1 MTDIVQA
8 QPPLVQAQPPAVQAQ
23 PPLVQAQPPLVQAQ
37 LPLVQTGICPPTSQR
52 IHKVLRP
59 GYTLQ
64 VGTMCHDGRPI
75 NESWRYK
82 EAKRRGI
89 SIATKRPK
97 VGVPVKEKKELLVDK
112 YAPTSIN
119 DIIGHKDAIQQIS
132 TWLQTWSYKK
142 PGLLITGPPGI
153 GKTSMIHCIAA
164 SQGYKVTEYN
174 ASDTRS
180 ISVLRG
186 LISLGMK
193 RLQKEVIVMDEID
206 GLSERGGVGEIADL
220 IRKSVTP
227 MICIANECP
236 PKLKP
241 IISACTHIKCSR
253 PVKSTIAAAVV
264 AIAKKENIAISKA
277 DIEKL
282 CEENGNDIRSILNRL
297 DFYHE
302 DLMSHANKD
311 AMLRLDLF
319 SASQKLIGNRRTTL
333 DQAADFV
340 YVDYFMVPLMVQE
353 AYVASSKGS
362 LDDIV
367 AAAEFISDGDI
378 FQKRLYQTQD
388 WSLLPHIVQTTVS
401 AARTVSGP
409 APFQIFP
416 QLLGKNSKKMKHMR
430 LLEDMSRS
438 QQLSKK
444 TMRLDCA
451 EWYQRILLQPLLT
464 DKPDL
469 KGTIQRLQAI
479 HLTRDDVLDS
489 MSDMLSTPV
498 EVPTKVKTAFTRE
511 YNKSVMPGMKKRKRM
526 IDSDEEELEEEED
539 DVEVKELEGEMEL
552 LNL

>member
-1 MTDIVQA
+1 MTE
-8 QPPLVQAQPPAVQAQ
+8 
-23 PPLVQAQPPLVQAQ
+23 
-37 LPLVQTGICPPTSQR
+37 LVQTGICPPTSQR

-59 GYTLQ
+59 GYQLELGST
-64 VGTMCHDGRPI
+64 CHDGRPI
-75 NESWRYK
+75 TESWKYK

-89 SIATKRPK
+89 SILRKKPA
-97 VGVPVKEKKELLVDK
+97 VGHPMKEKHELLVDK
-112 YAPTSIN
+112 YTPTSVEH
-119 DIIGHKDAIQQIS
+119 IIGHKDAIQQI
-132 TWLQTWSYKK
+132 TAWLSSWSNKK

-153 GKTSMIHCIAA
+153 GKTSMIHCIAQ

-193 RLQKEVIVMDEID
+193 RLQKEVVVMDEID

-220 IRKSVTP
+220 IRKSLSP

-241 IISACTHIKCSR
+241 IVSACTHIKCSR
-253 PVKSTIAAAVV
+253 PVKSTIAAAIVT
-264 AIAKKENIAISKA
+264 IAKKENITISKA

-297 DFYHE
+297 DFYRE
-302 DLMSHANKD
+302 DLMGNANKD
-311 AMLRLDLF
+311 ATLRLDLF
-319 SASQKLIGNRRTTL
+319 SATQKLIGNRRTTL

-353 AYVASSKGS
+353 AYVAASKDS
-362 LDDIV
+362 LENIV
-367 AAAEFISDGDI
+367 AASEFISDGDLI
-378 FQKRLYQTQD
+378 QRRLQKTQD
-388 WSLLPHIVQTTVS
+388 WSLLPHIVQTSVA

-438 QQLSKK
+438 QRLSKK
-444 TMRLDCA
+444 ALRLDCA
-451 EWYQRILLQPLLT
+451 EWYHRILLKPLQA

-479 HLTRDDVLDS
+479 NLTRDDVLDTLQEV
-489 MSDMLSTPV
+489 LSAPI

-511 YNKSVMPGMKKRKRM
+511 YNKSIAPGVKKRKRL
-526 IDSDEEELEEEED
+526 IDSDEEDDDTSSDED
-539 DVEVKELEGEMEL
+539 IKELDGEMEL